1 MNIRLTIMNYLTL
14 AVILCG
20 GIWSFITLQGN
31 QSAQL
36 AVGIVMS
43 VTYSV
48 WGIMYHSMKKDLH
61 RKVVIEYVL
70 VSAIAILVLMI
81 VLRY

>member
-1 MNIRLTIMNYLTL
+1 MNIRLTIVNYLTL
-14 AVILCG
+14 AVILGG

-36 AVGIVMS
+36 AVGIVVS
-43 VTYSV
+43 IAYAI
-48 WGIMYHSMKKDLH
+48 WGFMYHSMKKDLH

-70 VSAIAILVLMI
+70 VSVIAILVLMI

>member
-14 AVILCG
+14 AVILGG

-31 QSAQL
+31 QGAQL
-36 AVGIVMS
+36 AIGTVMA
-43 VTYSV
+43 VAYAI
-48 WGIMYHSMKKDLH
+48 WGMMYHSMKKDLH
-61 RKVVIEYVL
+61 RKIVIEYVL

>member
-1 MNIRLTIMNYLTL
+1 MNIRLTIINYLAL
-14 AVILCG
+14 AIILGG

-36 AVGIVMS
+36 AIGIVLC
-43 VTYSV
+43 VTYAL
-48 WGIMYHSMKKDLH
+48 WGIMFHSMKKDLH
-61 RKVVIEYVL
+61 MKVVIEYVL